1 METVVP
7 GTLGDID
14 SAPVLKRA
22 GVVCPQLVS
31 ASRDRYL
38 CALYGHVQAGDSRLR
53 DCANWSGE
61 GNGFLQ
67 LAVST
72 EAWINRPPDS
82 RAVEMIAHLTR
93 AGILTGFGRHLDA
106 QEGLEVARHYL
117 CTIGTCPAEIFRLLG
132 IDAAFRTMYNSESP
146 AYFAFDRELWEL
158 SPDLYNQ
165 FFRECVWKGVGPY
178 ARRGRRT
185 ESIGP

>member
-7 GTLGDID
+7 SVLGEID
-14 SAPVLKRA
+14 SAPVLKPA
-22 GVVCPQLVS
+22 GMICPQLVR

-72 EAWINRPPDS
+72 EAWINHPPDV
-82 RAVEMIAHLTR
+82 RAVQMITHLTR
-93 AGILTGFGRHLDA
+93 VGVLSGFGRNLDA
-106 QEGLEVARHYL
+106 QEGLDVARHYL
-117 CTIGTCPAEIFRLLG
+117 CNIGSCPTEVFRLLG
-132 IDAAFRTMYNSESP
+132 IDAAFRTMFHGESP
-146 AYFAFDRELWEL
+146 AYFAFDRELWER
-158 SPDLYNQ
+158 SPNLYHQ
-165 FFRECVWKGVGPY
+165 FFRECVWNGVGPY
-178 ARRGRRT
+178 ARHQRQL
-185 ESIGP
+185 ESVGP